1 APSLLARV
9 PFLPSLF
16 FSFLSPLPFLGPKL
30 PLSISTL
37 RASCHSDRH
46 LHPSPLVHPPAAG
59 LSKTLRFSLCP
70 GAVFPLPGFL
80 PPITRNAAPHPLPP
94 RLSFPS
100 PRSFRAVSPGVFRA
114 ARTQAAGSRRHCA
127 NGRPGPEARAP
138 GSPKRAAARS
148 RRSPPGFS
156 VGQPEMAPQSE
167 PRDGFSNAQEKMS
180 SRGESTL
187 HSCSGHE
194 TPGQKEGIHT
204 EQAEASCMG
213 SQASTP
219 QKAEPAGSV
228 PGDHMKF
235 HCSLMRKHQMSPD
248 ACSSVSV

>member
-1 APSLLARV
+1 M
-9 PFLPSLF
+9 
-16 FSFLSPLPFLGPKL
+16 
-30 PLSISTL
+30 
-37 RASCHSDRH
+37 
-46 LHPSPLVHPPAAG
+46 HPPAAG

-148 RRSPPGFS
+148 RRSPPGKDTRDS
-156 VGQPEMAPQSE
+156 RAGVSPATQTELYKPCRPTAGDNPEGRGAQTRVWGRGGVRPGGKGVRREGPGADGETRKLEGRARTRGGPVGAGGKRAGGACGEDPQE
-167 PRDGFSNAQEKMS
+167 RE
-180 SRGESTL
+180 
-187 HSCSGHE
+187 
-194 TPGQKEGIHT
+194 
-204 EQAEASCMG
+204 
-213 SQASTP
+213 
-219 QKAEPAGSV
+219 
-228 PGDHMKF
+228 
-235 HCSLMRKHQMSPD
+235 
-248 ACSSVSV
+248 